1 MLLTDIC
8 ESAIL
13 ILPNQYVSMRMSG
26 EKRGC
31 HQDSRAFMCI
41 CAVKSANQNLRMKVV
56 LKQLGTEGVSH

>member
-1 MLLTDIC
+1 
-8 ESAIL
+8 
-13 ILPNQYVSMRMSG
+13 MRMSG

-41 CAVKSANQNLRMKVV
+41 CAVKSANQNLRIKVV